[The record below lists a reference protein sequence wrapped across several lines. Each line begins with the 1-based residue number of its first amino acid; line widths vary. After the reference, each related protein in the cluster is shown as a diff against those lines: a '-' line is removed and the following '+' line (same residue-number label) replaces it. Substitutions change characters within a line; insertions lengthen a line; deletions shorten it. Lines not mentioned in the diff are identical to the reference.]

1 MARMGREI
9 SDSLRVARVIGILG
23 LVMIH
28 VPPWRVD
35 LGDPPRAIEAFDLFF
50 LYCQELFG
58 RASVPL
64 LSVISGYL
72 MVQQHGAMRAA
83 TRLRKKARSL
93 LIPLFGWNLIAILLT
108 TALARSL
115 PYASAG
121 DWANGLLAI
130 SAPPAIQPLYFL
142 RDIFLC
148 ALLFP
153 VIRLAVDRAPVATL
167 TLVAIVSLAGW
178 TSPLFV
184 GSGPLLFF
192 TAGVAI
198 ALGKLSAD
206 PDLRQKRL
214 LMVAALLAPGFTTA
228 VMVEMLINPASAD
241 WLRLAFTIG
250 LFVERICGAWFVW
263 IVARWT
269 LRQRWNPLIQAIEP
283 YIFIIFCSHVLW
295 LALVWRLLESA
306 GIGYDHPL
314 YPLFFVTAPLQA
326 LAAGLAAA
334 MILRR
339 LSPALLGLLCGG
351 RVPPRTDWNA
361 AWRPAQNPS

>member
-1 MARMGREI
+1 MGPDI
-9 SDSLRVARVIGILG
+9 SDSIRVARVIGILG

-28 VPPWRVD
+28 VPPWRID
-35 LGDPPRAIEAFDLFF
+35 LGDPPRSIEAFDLFF

-72 MVQQHGAMRAA
+72 MVQQHGAMNAA

-93 LIPLFGWNLIAILLT
+93 LIPLVGWNLIAVLLT
-108 TALARSL
+108 TALTRHA
-115 PYASAG
+115 PYTTVG
-121 DWANGLLAI
+121 EWTNGLLAI
-130 SAPPAIQPLYFL
+130 SKEPAIRPLYFL

-153 VIRLAVDRAPVATL
+153 LIRLAIDRAPVATL

-178 TSPLFV
+178 TYPLFI

-198 ALGKLSAD
+198 ALGKLSAEPD
-206 PDLRQKRL
+206 PRQKRL
-214 LMVAALLAPGFTTA
+214 LMIAALLVPGFTAA
-228 VMVEMLINPASAD
+228 VMVEMLVGPASAG
-241 WLRLAFTIG
+241 WLQLAFTIG
-250 LFVERICGAWFVW
+250 LIVERICVAWFVW

-295 LALVWRLLESA
+295 LALAWHLLEAA
-306 GIGYDHPL
+306 GISYDHPL
-314 YPLFFVTAPLQA
+314 YPLFFATAPLQA
-326 LAAGLAAA
+326 LLAGLGAA

-339 LSPALLGLLCGG
+339 ISPALLGLLCGG
-351 RVPPRTDWNA
+351 RVPPRTDWSA
-361 AWRPAQNPS
+361 ARRPVRNPS

>member
-1 MARMGREI
+1 MTRMGRDI
-9 SDSLRVARVIGILG
+9 SDSIRVARVIGILG

-35 LGDPPRAIEAFDLFF
+35 LGDPPRTIEAFDLFF

-72 MVQQHGAMRAA
+72 MVQQHGAMNAA

-93 LIPLFGWNLIAILLT
+93 LIPLIGWNLIAVLLT
-108 TALARSL
+108 MLLTRHP
-115 PYASAG
+115 PYASFG

-130 SAPPAIQPLYFL
+130 SAEPAIHPLYFL

-148 ALLFP
+148 ALFFP
-153 VIRLAVDRAPVATL
+153 LIRLAIDRAPVATL
-167 TLVAIVSLAGW
+167 TLVAVLSLAGW
-178 TSPLFV
+178 TYPLFV

-206 PDLRQKRL
+206 PDPRQKRL

-228 VMVEMLINPASAD
+228 VMVEMLVEPAGAD
-241 WLRLAFTIG
+241 WLKLAFTIG

-263 IVARWT
+263 IVARWA

-295 LALVWRLLESA
+295 LALAWHLLEAA
-306 GIGYDHPL
+306 GVSYDHPL

-326 LAAGLAAA
+326 LLAGLAAA
-334 MILRR
+334 TILRR
-339 LSPALLGLLCGG
+339 ISPALLGLLCGG
-351 RVPPRTDWNA
+351 RVPPRTDWRA
-361 AWRPAQNPS
+361 ARRPVRNPS

>member
-1 MARMGREI
+1 
-9 SDSLRVARVIGILG
+9 
-23 LVMIH
+23 MIH

-35 LGDPPRAIEAFDLFF
+35 LGDPPRAIEAFDLVF

-72 MVQQHGAMRAA
+72 MVRQHGAMNAA
-83 TRLRKKARSL
+83 KRLRKKARSL
-93 LIPLFGWNLIAILLT
+93 IVPLIGWNLIAVLLT
-108 TALARSL
+108 MLLTRHA
-115 PYASAG
+115 PYASLG

-130 SAPPAIQPLYFL
+130 SAEPAIHPLYFL

-148 ALLFP
+148 ALFFP
-153 VIRLAVDRAPVATL
+153 LIRLAIDRAPVAAL
-167 TLVAIVSLAGW
+167 TLVAIVSLTGW
-178 TSPLFV
+178 TYPLFV

-206 PDLRQKRL
+206 PDPRQKRL

-228 VMVEMLINPASAD
+228 VMVGMLVEPAGAD
-241 WLRLAFTIG
+241 WLKLAFTIG

-295 LALVWRLLESA
+295 LALAWHLLEAA
-306 GIGYDHPL
+306 GVSYDHPL

-326 LAAGLAAA
+326 LLAGLAAA
-334 MILRR
+334 TILRR
-339 LSPALLGLLCGG
+339 ISPGLLGLLCGG
-351 RVPPRTDWNA
+351 RVPPRTDWSA
-361 AWRPAQNPS
+361 ARRPVRNPS